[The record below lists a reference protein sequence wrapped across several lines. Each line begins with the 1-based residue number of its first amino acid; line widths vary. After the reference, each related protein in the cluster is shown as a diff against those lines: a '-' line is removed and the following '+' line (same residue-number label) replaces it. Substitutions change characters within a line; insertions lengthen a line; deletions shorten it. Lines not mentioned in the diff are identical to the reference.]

1 MNNVH
6 ATQTC
11 IFCLKGY
18 YDVTEDC
25 VMHHNMTT
33 LNGRCLLRSIPRLV
47 YPRKALIHGYSL
59 RSSTL
64 HPKSSF
70 SFVTLLGP
78 LTKRGVPPARPLG
91 VRNFTFRLGKS
102 LAGCAFKCNTPTV
115 VGLLCACAYD
125 RMMIRGCWLLCGN

>member
-1 MNNVH
+1 MQLNALLTTLHYLQSLCVPWH
-6 ATQTC
+6 EQRTC
-11 IFCLKGY
+11 YTDLHLCLKGH

-59 RSSTL
+59 RSSTV

-91 VRNFTFRLGKS
+91 VRNFTFRLGKW
-102 LAGCAFKCNTPTV
+102 LAGCASSV
-115 VGLLCACAYD
+115 RHLLY
-125 RMMIRGCWLLCGN
+125 